1 MTPTVGGVGFVV
13 VNLFAL
19 PTRRQ
24 KHASGRRTAVADSA
38 ITASCVAHQIC
49 QLGVPTSRR
58 DCSHLS
64 LIDNLA
70 VTDDIRRSG
79 VKP

>member
-13 VNLFAL
+13 VNLL
-19 PTRRQ
+19 PCPLAGQ
-24 KHASGRRTAVADSA
+24 KHASGRLTAVADSA
-38 ITASCVAHQIC
+38 IKQPPVAHQIW

-64 LIDNLA
+64 LIDKLA